1 MMVHIYFVDLY
12 HLCCFLTLSQFLP
25 FNQMKL
31 RSNIDNGC
39 GKTSRTKD
47 LFESLVRRCLV
58 LARRDTRQRERVHNG
73 AVIKLRLNF
82 MSLRFL

>member
-1 MMVHIYFVDLY
+1 
-12 HLCCFLTLSQFLP
+12 
-25 FNQMKL
+25 MKL

-58 LARRDTRQRERVHNG
+58 LARRDTRQRERVHSG
-73 AVIKLRLNF
+73 GYKIARLNF
-82 MSLRFL
+82 TALRFLKKSLIF

>member
-1 MMVHIYFVDLY
+1 
-12 HLCCFLTLSQFLP
+12 
-25 FNQMKL
+25 MKL

-73 AVIKLRLNF
+73 GHKIAHLNVMAV
-82 MSLRFL
+82 RFL

>member
-1 MMVHIYFVDLY
+1 
-12 HLCCFLTLSQFLP
+12 
-25 FNQMKL
+25 MKL

-73 AVIKLRLNF
+73 GHKIASEFHVAKI
-82 MSLRFL
+82 SLKIIDILD

>member
-1 MMVHIYFVDLY
+1 
-12 HLCCFLTLSQFLP
+12 
-25 FNQMKL
+25 MKL
-31 RSNIDNGC
+31 SNIDNGC

-73 AVIKLRLNF
+73 GHKIARLNF
-82 MSLRFL
+82 MVLGFPFKSSIF

>member
-1 MMVHIYFVDLY
+1 
-12 HLCCFLTLSQFLP
+12 
-25 FNQMKL
+25 MKL

-73 AVIKLRLNF
+73 GYEIALLNF
-82 MSLRFL
+82 MALRFL